1 MAGSKKHLW
10 RLLEPAYARFME
22 QTPAWYVPKY
32 TMNHTFYFIP
42 CEMPSVMMHPFRASI
57 MV

>member
-10 RLLEPAYARFME
+10 WLLEPAYTRFME
-22 QTPAWYVPKY
+22 QTSAWYVPEY
-32 TMNHTFYFIP
+32 TMNHTVYFIP
-42 CEMPSVMMHPFRASI
+42 CEMPSVMMRPFRASI